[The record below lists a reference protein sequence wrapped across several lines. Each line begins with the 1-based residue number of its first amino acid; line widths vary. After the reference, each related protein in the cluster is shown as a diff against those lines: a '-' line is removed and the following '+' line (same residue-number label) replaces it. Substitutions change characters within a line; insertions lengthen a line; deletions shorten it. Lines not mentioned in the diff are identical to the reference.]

1 MLVRGRGD
9 GLDMHNISSWYS
21 EFHGDFPGYG
31 QTLDETSFTL
41 QSSLSG
47 AVIKDQLFRGLW
59 LHLKFNSWSWI
70 SPSLIYRGHL
80 INGFRLCLYVSTE
93 GFIYTNILGRDT
105 VHGLNDFKIK
115 D

>member
-9 GLDMHNISSWYS
+9 GLDMHNISSWCS

-31 QTLDETSFTL
+31 QALDETSFTL

-70 SPSLIYRGHL
+70 GPSLIYRGHL